1 MYRPFLV
8 DQCQVTVNEVD
19 LYTRDWDTKGI
30 EATETSE
37 PKDFK
42 EIRSMFEDMY
52 KIAHAQKVEVNLS
65 ADGTAS
71 VGPQGPMVFHLEDDN
86 DSDNYGPIE
95 FLPPIPPQ
103 NQARENKIWGLRI
116 ELIRLLWTIY
126 IRDVV
131 FAYVAS
137 TFVLY
142 EKSKDK
148 SNSSSFF
155 NIEEYSKAKST
166 LSRLLAEEDETSE
179 LSADDSTINSSEKR
193 QGLPSRTIGVAIEP
207 LVINVI
213 RGVDFTKIDSRLR
226 AKSNLD
232 FPTVIGAR
240 RKSSIAI
247 DKSPSAAN
255 RGTKSTS
262 TGNIEFEEEKIA
274 STVSSEPSSQT
285 IASSQYKSAS
295 ESTSKFIRYFF
306 VELINPQVNFFDLS
320 SHNCF
325 ILRAGKSS
333 LEGLKS
339 RSAFL
344 VSGDEIRL
352 KNKLELRWEG
362 VSLYTAHN
370 VKDSG
375 TSSSDHDKTEVLFF
389 NETNLSSGKIKVA
402 VNEFKIDADYE
413 FVTTLNRDEGKHIE
427 FLLPVL
433 LRLNLCFQ
441 MNSRNE

>member
-1 MYRPFLV
+1 MYLLHRPFLV

-30 EATETSE
+30 EATETTE

-42 EIRSMFEDMY
+42 EIRSMFEDVY

-65 ADGTAS
+65 IDGTAS
-71 VGPQGPMVFHLEDDN
+71 AGPQGPMVFHLEDDI
-86 DSDNYGPIE
+86 DSDNCGSVDL
-95 FLPPIPPQ
+95 LPPIPPQ
-103 NQARENKIWGLRI
+103 DQVRESKIWGLRI

-142 EKSKDK
+142 EKLKDK
-148 SNSSSFF
+148 SNSAVSLNTDSVLI
-155 NIEEYSKAKST
+155 NDLEESPSPLTTEEYSKARST
-166 LSRLLAEEDETSE
+166 LSLLSQAEIQSFN
-179 LSADDSTINSSEKR
+179 LQNSSMVTE
-193 QGLPSRTIGVAIEP
+193 EP
-207 LVINVI
+207 LVLKVT
-213 RGVDFTKIDSRLR
+213 RVVDFAKIDSRLR
-226 AKSNLD
+226 SESNLD
-232 FPTVIGAR
+232 FPTLIGAR
-240 RKSSIAI
+240 RKSNTT
-247 DKSPSAAN
+247 DMSPSAAS
-255 RGTKSTS
+255 RGIRSS
-262 TGNIEFEEEKIA
+262 FAGNIELGGKNPL
-274 STVSSEPSSQT
+274 TVSSSEHSSQKNS
-285 IASSQYKSAS
+285 SSQHMSTS
-295 ESTSKFIRYFF
+295 ESTSKFVRYFF

-320 SHNCF
+320 SHCCF

-344 VSGDEIRL
+344 VSENEIRL

-362 VSLYTAHN
+362 VSLYTAHIFR
-370 VKDSG
+370 DSG
-375 TSSSDHDKTEVLFF
+375 TSSPDQDQTEVLFF

-413 FVTTLNRDEGKHIE
+413 FVTTLSRDEGIHIR
-427 FLLPVL
+427 LLFSL
-433 LRLNLCFQ
+433 I
-441 MNSRNE
+441 MI